1 MNNKDLFKAIGDVDG
16 NLVEKSNTTRRTN
29 KKSYVRWG
37 TIAACLAL
45 VVGLAIYKSPPT
57 PESAAIFPEKQTQV
71 SSAPTGI
78 RKILN
83 YNGYRY
89 AFVGDGAQFKFT
101 GVELVQSLGTLE
113 EFDINAETGKNDG
126 DNNVEEDYASTFA
139 VGGKLYEI
147 PTYPSHFRIAVK
159 YEQNYYLAEIVAKV
173 NDSEM
178 TAKEYLDMS
187 NLKEHAK
194 EIHILNHVG
203 NDVLKKMTD
212 HAFVES
218 MIEGLYSATNADLTN
233 KEYEAIGKA
242 QSEGKSYQLQFN
254 IKDGTQMAMY
264 IIPELKVVSMGDA
277 YYQLPD
283 AFFDQFGDIF
293 SGLKQEALPLY

>member
-1 MNNKDLFKAIGDVDG
+1 MNNKDLFKAIGHVDD
-16 NLVEKSNTTRRTN
+16 NLVEKASTTRRTN

-37 TIAACLAL
+37 TFAACIAL
-45 VVGLAIYKSPPT
+45 VVGLAIYKSPST
-57 PESAAIFPEKQTQV
+57 PQSASLEISQQTQV
-71 SSAPTGI
+71 SSSPTGI

-101 GVELVQSLGTLE
+101 GMEPVQSLGTLE
-113 EFDINAETGKNDG
+113 FDINPETGKNDG

-159 YEQNYYLAEIVAKV
+159 YEQNYYLAELVAKV
-173 NDSEM
+173 NDSDM

-187 NLKEHAK
+187 NLNEHAK

-218 MIEGLYSATNADLTN
+218 IIEGLYSATNADLTN
-233 KEYEAIGKA
+233 KEYEAIGEA
-242 QSEGKSYQLQFN
+242 QSQGKSYQLQFN
-254 IKDGTQMAMY
+254 IKDGTEMAMY

-293 SGLKQEALPLY
+293 AGLKQEALPLY